1 MWGWVQWGRCEGKGG
16 RKKNSLSPFFSIST
30 FVQKKPFHHFKHLN
44 GSYLILNLIS
54 ILQNSNKKEIT
65 IDSKLEVNLS
75 LLALLFMGHSS
86 IISKP
91 LLTRCQQYMLSFE
104 VEKQNQGHQKSTF
117 TPFTT
122 SISPFYC
129 IHVTH
134 L

>member
-1 MWGWVQWGRCEGKGG
+1 MGGK
-16 RKKNSLSPFFSIST
+16 RI
-30 FVQKKPFHHFKHLN
+30 PFHHFSAYLLLSKRNPFTILN
-44 GSYLILNLIS
+44 TLMGSYLILNLIS